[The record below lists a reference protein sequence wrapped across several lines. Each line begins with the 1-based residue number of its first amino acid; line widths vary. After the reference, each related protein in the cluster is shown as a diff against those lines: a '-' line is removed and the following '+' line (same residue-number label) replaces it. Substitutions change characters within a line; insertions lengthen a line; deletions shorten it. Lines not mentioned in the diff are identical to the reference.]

1 MGATRGSTSATMNP
15 SNFNP
20 GAMLLDH
27 YCAAAGEASQHP
39 RLPTLNSTSSS
50 IPKMG
55 AVSVQS
61 TSPTEIE
68 EVFSFEADNVTIN
81 PLIKRTSPTIILQA
95 QHVTDHVI
103 TKGSSPEASYSM
115 AGDNYVDFCTQPT
128 QSLQHGVKVC
138 IEHTILVAALE

>member
-1 MGATRGSTSATMNP
+1 MNP

-27 YCAAAGEASQHP
+27 YCAAAGEALQHSS
-39 RLPTLNSTSSS
+39 RLQTLNSTSSS
-50 IPKMG
+50 SIPEMG

-61 TSPTEIE
+61 TSPAEIE
-68 EVFSFEADNVTIN
+68 EVFRFEADNDVTIN
-81 PLIKRTSPTIILQA
+81 PLIKRIGPTIILQA

-115 AGDNYVDFCTQPT
+115 AVDFCTQPT
-128 QSLQHGVKVC
+128 QSLPTHPEGIQHHDVKVC
-138 IEHTILVAALE
+138 IEHTLLVAALE

>member
-1 MGATRGSTSATMNP
+1 MNP

-27 YCAAAGEASQHP
+27 YCAAAGEALQHSS
-39 RLPTLNSTSSS
+39 RLQTLNSTSSS
-50 IPKMG
+50 IPEMG

-68 EVFSFEADNVTIN
+68 EVFSFEADNVVTIN

-95 QHVTDHVI
+95 QHVV
-103 TKGSSPEASYSM
+103 TKGSSPETSYSM

-128 QSLQHGVKVC
+128 QSLPTHPEGIQHHDVKVC
-138 IEHTILVAALE
+138 IENTILVAALE

>member
-1 MGATRGSTSATMNP
+1 MQMGAPRGSTSATMNP

-20 GAMLLDH
+20 GAMLLDY
-27 YCAAAGEASQHP
+27 YCAAAGEALQHS
-39 RLPTLNSTSSS
+39 RLQTLNSTS
-50 IPKMG
+50 IPEMG

-61 TSPTEIE
+61 TSPTETE
-68 EVFSFEADNVTIN
+68 EDFSFEADNVTIN
-81 PLIKRTSPTIILQA
+81 PVIKRASPTMTLQA

-128 QSLQHGVKVC
+128 QILPTLPEGIQHDVKV
-138 IEHTILVAALE
+138 

>member
-1 MGATRGSTSATMNP
+1 
-15 SNFNP
+15 
-20 GAMLLDH
+20 
-27 YCAAAGEASQHP
+27 
-39 RLPTLNSTSSS
+39 
-50 IPKMG
+50 
-55 AVSVQS
+55 VQS

-68 EVFSFEADNVTIN
+68 EVFSFEADNVVTIN

-103 TKGSSPEASYSM
+103 TKGASPEASYSM

-128 QSLQHGVKVC
+128 QSLPTRPEGIQHHDIKVC